1 MEGSKAIS
9 QKARELIAEAGRGD
23 RAAFSE
29 LYDLYA
35 DALFGV
41 VARIM
46 QSDDAGADVLHDAFV
61 KIWKNIRK
69 YDPTKGSPFTWM
81 LNITRNTAIDQL
93 RKLQNSGVVKNQD
106 TLSSV
111 SMNVAHRNT
120 EREVNHIGVED
131 LLMNLPQEQQVI
143 MRYVYFNGYTQSE
156 VAEEL
161 DIPLG
166 TVKTRTR
173 AALITLRKYFN
184 LLLFW
189 I

>member
-1 MEGSKAIS
+1 MT
-9 QKARELIAEAGRGD
+9 EAGQGN

-35 DALFGV
+35 EALFGV
-41 VARIM
+41 VTRIM
-46 QSDDAGADVLHDAFV
+46 QSDEAGADVLQDAFI
-61 KIWKNIRK
+61 KIWRNIRK
-69 YDPTKGSPFTWM
+69 YDPAKGSPFTWM

-93 RKLQNSGVVKNQD
+93 RKLQNSGELKNRD
-106 TLSSV
+106 ALSDV
-111 SMNVAHRNT
+111 SMKVAHRST

-131 LLMNLPQEQQVI
+131 LLQNLPEEQQLI

-156 VAEEL
+156 VSDEL
-161 DIPLG
+161 NIPLG

-173 AALITLRKYFN
+173 AALKTLRKYFN
-184 LLLFW
+184 ILLFW